1 MWDQHVHTSFSGD
14 CETAPETMIKRAIE
28 LGLSGLCFTD
38 HIDLDYKEEPG
49 YFDLDLVAYSHK
61 ILGLKET
68 FSKLLPIHMG
78 VELGLQPHVAEQNSV
93 IAAALPFDFIIGST
107 HCVDQKDIYYPSF
120 HESYTPKESFEKYF
134 LATLENVKTF
144 HDYDVYGHLDYIA
157 RYVPNQSVPFSYR
170 DYSDLIDA
178 ILKSIIDDGKGIEMN
193 MSGYRYGLGMPNPC
207 PDILKRYR
215 ELGGEIITVG
225 SDAHTPE
232 NAGLR
237 FEKAGEHLVQAGFK
251 YYTVWKERKPVF
263 IKIC

>member
-1 MWDQHVHTSFSGD
+1 M
-14 CETAPETMIKRAIE
+14 
-28 LGLSGLCFTD
+28 
-38 HIDLDYKEEPG
+38 
-49 YFDLDLVAYSHK
+49 
-61 ILGLKET
+61 
-68 FSKLLPIHMG
+68 
-78 VELGLQPHVAEQNSV
+78 
-93 IAAALPFDFIIGST
+93 
-107 HCVDQKDIYYPSF
+107 
-120 HESYTPKESFEKYF
+120 
-134 LATLENVKTF
+134 
-144 HDYDVYGHLDYIA
+144 YGHLDYIA

-178 ILKSIIDDGKGIEMN
+178 ILKSIIEDGKGIEMN

-232 NAGLR
+232 NVGLR

>member
-1 MWDQHVHTSFSGD
+1 MWDQHVHTCFSGD
-14 CETAPETMIKRAIE
+14 CEAAPEAMIEKAIE

-120 HESYTPKESFEKYF
+120 HESYTPEESFEKYF
-134 LATLENVKTF
+134 LATL
-144 HDYDVYGHLDYIA
+144 
-157 RYVPNQSVPFSYR
+157 
-170 DYSDLIDA
+170 
-178 ILKSIIDDGKGIEMN
+178 
-193 MSGYRYGLGMPNPC
+193 
-207 PDILKRYR
+207 
-215 ELGGEIITVG
+215 
-225 SDAHTPE
+225 
-232 NAGLR
+232 
-237 FEKAGEHLVQAGFK
+237 
-251 YYTVWKERKPVF
+251 
-263 IKIC
+263 